1 MLAVYHDTKGT
12 EVSLS
17 QLLSNIG
24 VSGVPNV
31 LSFTIK
37 DAALIHEALES
48 GSTQTSKNLFLA
60 HIDAGINLAG
70 LPLIGKQFS
79 SDKKVE
85 LTFQVLYASESY
97 SSTSTTGDEIATI
110 NGLLPTGINQLQLKE
125 IKQGPSVTTTLR
137 WGKELIPIA
146 LPIDTNDQS
155 STTEPLKVDSS
166 VSQPN
171 GSTRNSVSNDS
182 GTWINVQKKL
192 GPVHLHRI
200 GVQYKG
206 QKVWMLFDASLGLGG
221 LTIGLEGL
229 GVGSSLTKIDPHF
242 TLHGIAIDY
251 QNGNNK
257 DLEIGASLLR
267 GVYDKDSQGNPVPE
281 YEEYNGIATLKM
293 EELSIA
299 AIGSYTTI
307 NGEASLFVYALVND
321 PLGGPAF
328 FFVTGL
334 AVGFG
339 YNRDLLIPP
348 VEQLTSFPLVAQ
360 AIRGDGLPPDP
371 GRDTLL
377 QELENLHNYLTPKT
391 DQYFLAVGVK
401 FTTFKIVDSFALVTL
416 AFGKQFAFNL
426 LGLSTL
432 LVPPSM
438 EGEQVDKDPLAE
450 IQVALRATY
459 MPEEG
464 VLKIDARLTPNS
476 YILSRKC
483 RLTGGFAFYSWFKG
497 QHAGDF
503 VVTLGGYHPHFNVP
517 AHYPI
522 VPRLAFN
529 WQVDS
534 HTNIKG
540 DMYFALCAHALM
552 AGGHLTT
559 TYHAGPLKV
568 WFTIGA
574 DFLIAWKPYHYD
586 AEIYVSMGG
595 SFTYHFF
602 GTHHISVHLGADLH
616 VWGPDFGGHAKIHI
630 WVVSI
635 GVSFGDQSSRE
646 AKAIDWPEFRKS
658 FLPQDDQ
665 IVSLQ
670 VADGLVTRGDTAK
683 DLGVINP
690 KQLVITTDSVIPS
703 NAASFLGEDKT
714 PAGIGK
720 PAIGPMDIPSQSLQT
735 KHTVTIEKTAPE
747 SIAPEALR
755 EHFSFHPIL
764 KKVPAA
770 LWGTKLDPEV
780 NGDHFVKNAL
790 TGFRI
795 TPAGPPKADRT
806 KSIDKSNLR
815 FDLTPIPNAF
825 QWETESP
832 DDQEAIAL
840 ENSEQMNAMK
850 DQNNE
855 RTDLLTA
862 LGMSND
868 DLDFSHTPGNNFLY
882 VNKVA

>member
-1 MLAVYHDTKGT
+1 MADQPNLWTIPLIGNEELVISDVTLLIDYQKDQTDSPKGHLTGQIGGTFALGKNGVQFSILAELTEAIENTGWQLSGHTGAEQGLRIGSFVSDLATKFGGFSTPEIIQSLYLKNLEVSFNTKSKDFAFSGETDDFTINNQPVTLVINIAILHHLDGSFSKQFEGHLTIDPLQFDLNFEKAKNSKRMLAVYHDTKGT

-24 VSGVPNV
+24 VTGVPDV

-37 DAALIHEALES
+37 DAALIHEATENS
-48 GSTQTSKNLFLA
+48 SNQTSSENSSNQTSKNLFLA

-79 SDKKVE
+79 ADKKVE
-85 LTFQVLYASESY
+85 LTFQVLYASAAY
-97 SSTSTTGDEIATI
+97 SSTDATGDEDEIATI

-155 STTEPLKVDSS
+155 STTEPLKADYS

-200 GVQYKG
+200 GVQYQG
-206 QKVWMLFDASLGLGG
+206 QK
-221 LTIGLEGL
+221 
-229 GVGSSLTKIDPHF
+229 
-242 TLHGIAIDY
+242 
-251 QNGNNK
+251 
-257 DLEIGASLLR
+257 
-267 GVYDKDSQGNPVPE
+267 DKDR
-281 YEEYNGIATLKM
+281 
-293 EELSIA
+293 
-299 AIGSYTTI
+299 
-307 NGEASLFVYALVND
+307 LVND

-438 EGEQVDKDPLAE
+438 EGKQVDKDPLAE

-464 VLKIDARLTPNS
+464 VLKIDALLTPNS

-522 VPRLAFN
+522 VPRLVFN
-529 WQVDS
+529 CGQ
-534 HTNIKG
+534 
-540 DMYFALCAHALM
+540 C
-552 AGGHLTT
+552 
-559 TYHAGPLKV
+559 
-568 WFTIGA
+568 
-574 DFLIAWKPYHYD
+574 
-586 AEIYVSMGG
+586 
-595 SFTYHFF
+595 
-602 GTHHISVHLGADLH
+602 
-616 VWGPDFGGHAKIHI
+616 
-630 WVVSI
+630 
-635 GVSFGDQSSRE
+635 R
-646 AKAIDWPEFRKS
+646 
-658 FLPQDDQ
+658 
-665 IVSLQ
+665 
-670 VADGLVTRGDTAK
+670 
-683 DLGVINP
+683 
-690 KQLVITTDSVIPS
+690 
-703 NAASFLGEDKT
+703 
-714 PAGIGK
+714 
-720 PAIGPMDIPSQSLQT
+720 
-735 KHTVTIEKTAPE
+735 
-747 SIAPEALR
+747 
-755 EHFSFHPIL
+755 
-764 KKVPAA
+764 
-770 LWGTKLDPEV
+770 
-780 NGDHFVKNAL
+780 
-790 TGFRI
+790 
-795 TPAGPPKADRT
+795 
-806 KSIDKSNLR
+806 
-815 FDLTPIPNAF
+815 
-825 QWETESP
+825 
-832 DDQEAIAL
+832 
-840 ENSEQMNAMK
+840 
-850 DQNNE
+850 
-855 RTDLLTA
+855 
-862 LGMSND
+862 
-868 DLDFSHTPGNNFLY
+868 
-882 VNKVA
+882 